1 MSEPETKIKEPV
13 KASPVEKV
21 KVLVATL
28 VLKLKA
34 RKTSAKKAPKDPA
47 RWSSTERAYHEL
59 TAALVS
65 KNQVSRRMATLFF
78 MSAAGVVLV
87 FVLTLHRLV
96 VRYRIQ
102 HEETVRLE
110 RVHHRQEEILLRAA
124 ESAKDQQRWADLGL
138 YSVEVYPDVSSSSS
152 IKNRVEIQFGA
163 RCVDRETREF
173 LDARQAEL
181 RSEIS
186 NLLIALQRDELLTP
200 VGKYRL
206 KKKILEKLNGWI
218 YGEYPKGRVE
228 EVFISNLSI
237 S

>member
-1 MSEPETKIKEPV
+1 M
-13 KASPVEKV
+13 
-21 KVLVATL
+21 
-28 VLKLKA
+28 
-34 RKTSAKKAPKDPA
+34 
-47 RWSSTERAYHEL
+47 ERAYHEL
-59 TAALVS
+59 TAALFS

-78 MSAAGVVLV
+78 ASAAGVVLI

-102 HEETVRLE
+102 HEEELRIE

-138 YSVEVYPDVSSSSS
+138 YSVEVYPDVNSNSS

-173 LDARQAEL
+173 LNARPTEV

-186 NLLIALQRDELLTP
+186 DLLIALQRDELLTP

-206 KKKILEKLNGWI
+206 KKKILEKLNRWI
-218 YGEYPKGRVE
+218 YGEYPKGRIE